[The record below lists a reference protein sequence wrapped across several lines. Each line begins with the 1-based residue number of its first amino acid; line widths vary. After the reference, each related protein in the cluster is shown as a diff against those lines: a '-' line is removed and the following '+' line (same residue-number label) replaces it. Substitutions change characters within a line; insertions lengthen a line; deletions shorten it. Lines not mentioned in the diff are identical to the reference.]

1 MLKRRKKQLSE
12 NGNTPP
18 RLAELVPESDP
29 TDPLQMAFISDLHLF
44 SSRCNYE
51 RHEATIRRAVEASDV
66 CVWGGDLFDFCWSRI
81 GGGDVSR
88 KAAIDWL
95 EAWRAEFPEKTFVYL
110 TGNHDAQAAFRE
122 SLEQWALPHT
132 QPENLSPS
140 DTDGDNSDSTRAA
153 QHVRL
158 PMRPGS
164 VYVGLDAIR
173 LADTLMV
180 HGDVIEGGRNS
191 VGLDQYRN
199 RWAHEPATS
208 PANLQN
214 GLYDAAVTA
223 RLHLAAAGVAHRR
236 RSTCLRLLH
245 WARQQ
250 PDWMHH
256 NIGQVVFGHTHR
268 CLRGVHVAGIDF
280 YNAGAAVKH
289 VKFEPVV
296 LPVSV
301 SV

>member
-122 SLEQWALPHT
+122 SLDQWARPHT

-140 DTDGDNSDSTRAA
+140 DTDGDNSDSTGAA

-223 RLHLAAAGVAHRR
+223 RL
-236 RSTCLRLLH
+236 LH

>member
-1 MLKRRKKQLSE
+1 MLKRRKKQLSK

-122 SLEQWALPHT
+122 SLDQWARPHT

-140 DTDGDNSDSTRAA
+140 DTDGDNSDSTGAA

-214 GLYDAAVTA
+214 GLYDAAVT
-223 RLHLAAAGVAHRR
+223 V
-236 RSTCLRLLH
+236 RLLH

>member
-18 RLAELVPESDP
+18 RLAELV
-29 TDPLQMAFISDLHLF
+29 TDPDLVDPVRLAFVSDLHLF
-44 SSRCNYE
+44 SSRCHYE

-66 CVWGGDLFDFCWSRI
+66 CVWGGDLFDFCWSRL

-88 KAAIDWL
+88 RAAIDWL
-95 EAWRAEFPEKTFVYL
+95 EAWRSEFPEKIFVYL
-110 TGNHDAQAAFRE
+110 SGNHDAQASFRD
-122 SLEQWALPHT
+122 SLEEWARPHF
-132 QPENLSPS
+132 QS
-140 DTDGDNSDSTRAA
+140 DDFQSSDPHQGDQNAAVPA
-153 QHVRL
+153 QHIRL
-158 PMRPGS
+158 RMRPGA
-164 VYVGLDAIR
+164 VHVGWDAIR

-180 HGDVIEGGRNS
+180 HGDVIEGGRYPA
-191 VGLDQYRN
+191 GLDQYRN

-223 RLHLAAAGVAHRR
+223 RLHLAAAGVVHRR

-250 PDWMHH
+250 PHWLHH
-256 NIGQVVFGHTHR
+256 DIQRMVFGHTHR
-268 CLRGVHVAGIDF
+268 CLSGVHVAGIDF
-280 YNAGAAVKH
+280 YNGGAAVKH

-296 LPVSV
+296 LSV
-301 SV
+301 ADHE